1 MTNKV
6 SSIEED
12 YESYETVQQS
22 MSQHREELIKAMQ
35 SKLMHTINSKEELSI
50 KESTGLTVA
59 LATFNS
65 LLNDQEKSYLQKVN
79 LKIKNKEVND
89 NAKTAA
95 DIVNVLKQLKPS
107 LVQNS
112 CVDEDNANASFENS
126 DEIVK
131 KRLSDENIEICDYE
145 LEDNNVDVI
154 E

>member
-126 DEIVK
+126 DEIVQ